1 MPEDFLKWKAT
12 CHYNHNLIKLGD
24 EFAALHKT
32 QYLYMMYVW
41 GHSYEFTDHD
51 NWEVMEN
58 FCRRMGGREDIWY
71 ASNIE
76 IVDYM
81 EAAGR
86 LQFGVGGDMVY
97 NPSAAS
103 LWIEVDGGKRE
114 VKGDSFSGCK
124 LCFSGPSFTLFY
136 ACAHG
141 RVSIFF
147 ITGIACE

>member
-1 MPEDFLKWKAT
+1 
-12 CHYNHNLIKLGD
+12 
-24 EFAALHKT
+24 
-32 QYLYMMYVW
+32 MMYVW

-81 EAAGR
+81 EATGR
-86 LQFGVGGDMVY
+86 LQFGAGGDMVY

-114 VKGDSFSGCK
+114 VTVSYTHLDVYKRQIRYRVRWRFISRTRTF
-124 LCFSGPSFTLFY
+124 LCSLLLLVFT
-136 ACAHG
+136 AIC
-141 RVSIFF
+141 
-147 ITGIACE
+147 